1 MKTTKLAWECGA
13 RAAPEGNT
21 LWCWQSDALG
31 TGSLFS
37 SQGAICLVTLFYT
50 PLQVTARTRRPL
62 RLPAGPA
69 APCPLQVNPCSRSAL
84 CEPRAASLRSP
95 RQPAALAC
103 GAQKLWDAVAGWRGE
118 RCHTEAPLLRYPLL
132 PTRRCHWKCPSAR
145 SPRRHQ
151 LVLGLHLPHCTS
163 TQPYGRRGASSRTK
177 CSFTPLR

>member
-118 RCHTEAPLLRYPLL
+118 RCRAEATRSATHCSRPGDATANAPLPAAPGGTSWSWGCTC
-132 PTRRCHWKCPSAR
+132 PTAPALSPTAGEGQAAGRSAH
-145 SPRRHQ
+145 S
-151 LVLGLHLPHCTS
+151 LH
-163 TQPYGRRGASSRTK
+163 
-177 CSFTPLR
+177 